1 MKQSS
6 LFNTINCWGLIFIRL
21 ALGIIFMAHGGQ
33 KLFGWAGGAGFE
45 GTIQFFETTWGI
57 PMPLTILAMVT
68 EFFGG
73 LAVLLGC
80 LTRLAALGLATVM
93 GVAIYKIHYIHGFF
107 LNWSCSPDRGHGI
120 EFNLALL
127 AMAATLL
134 FSGAGNLS
142 VDKWL
147 GK

>member
-1 MKQSS
+1 MKKNN
-6 LFNTINCWGLIFIRL
+6 LFSTIDCWGLIFIRL
-21 ALGIIFMAHGGQ
+21 ALGAIFMAHGGQ

-80 LTRLAALGLATVM
+80 LTRLAALGLAAVM
-93 GVAIYKIHYIHGFF
+93 GVAIYKVHYIHGFF
-107 LNWSCSPDRGHGI
+107 LNWSCSPDLGHGV
-120 EFNLALL
+120 EFNVALL
-127 AMAATLL
+127 AMAITLL
-134 FSGAGNLS
+134 FSGAGHLS

>member
-1 MKQSS
+1 MRKNN
-6 LFNTINCWGLIFIRL
+6 LFSTINCWGLIFIRL
-21 ALGIIFMAHGGQ
+21 ALGAVFMAHGGQ

-93 GVAIYKIHYIHGFF
+93 GVAIYKIHYVHGFF
-107 LNWSCSPDRGHGI
+107 LNWSCAPGLGHGI